1 MTRKPRKPGEKAP
14 KPEQTEL
21 RAKNNR
27 QLTAQNRK
35 LLGKHYAAKY
45 GKRKGG

>member
-1 MTRKPRKPGEKAP
+1 MAKKPRKAGEKAP
-14 KPEQTEL
+14 KPEKSE
-21 RAKNNR
+21 RPAKDNR